1 MTHNERRQR
10 LADSKKA
17 RDGTDVR
24 LGKTP
29 SNLFRDRNEVS
40 RQKLL
45 DVKDFN
51 HVLQVDPDNS
61 LIEVEG
67 MTTYE
72 ELVDATLPHGV
83 MPAVVPQLKSITI
96 GGAVSGIGIESSS
109 FRYGLPHQS
118 IGEMDVLLASG
129 RDEEQAA
136 ADVAEALAAEALAAE
151 QPASHAA
158 AAHAPEP
165 AAKAR
170 AWSRCWRP

>member
-10 LADSKKA
+10 LADSMKD

-24 LGKTP
+24 LGKTT

-118 IGEMDVLLASG
+118 IGEMDVLPVSYTHLTLPTILL
-129 RDEEQAA
+129 
-136 ADVAEALAAEALAAE
+136 V
-151 QPASHAA
+151 
-158 AAHAPEP
+158 
-165 AAKAR
+165 
-170 AWSRCWRP
+170 